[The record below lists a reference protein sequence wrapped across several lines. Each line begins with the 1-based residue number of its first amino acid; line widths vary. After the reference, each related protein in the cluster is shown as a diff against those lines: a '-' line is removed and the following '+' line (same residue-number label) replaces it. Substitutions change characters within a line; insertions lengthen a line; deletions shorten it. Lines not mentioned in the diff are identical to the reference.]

1 MDPLDNLARAYDNA
15 HQVFAGVPADK
26 WDADSPCAGW
36 DARAVAVHMIG
47 GAQML
52 ATCAAGKP
60 FDHASLEGDV
70 LGDDPAATFRAAA
83 DDSLAV
89 FRDDPSLLGRPIT
102 MPFGAMPGGVLVGV
116 FTTDAFA
123 HAWDL
128 ARATGQDTD
137 LDPEFAEGVLVA
149 ARQFV
154 TDDFRK
160 PGFFD
165 PATEAPESASAAD
178 RLAAFLGRQ
187 V

>member
-1 MDPLDNLARAYDNA
+1 MDPLATLARAYDNA
-15 HQVFAGVPADK
+15 EAVLRAVPADK
-26 WDADSPCAGW
+26 WDAASPCAGW
-36 DARAVAVHMIG
+36 DARAVAAHLIG

-60 FDHASLEGDV
+60 FDHASLEGDL
-70 LGDDPAATFRAAA
+70 LGDDPAGAFRAAA
-83 DDSLAV
+83 DESLAA
-89 FRDDPSLLGRPIT
+89 FRNDPSLFGKPIT
-102 MPFGAMPGGVLVGV
+102 MPFGAMPGGMLVGI
-116 FTTDAFA
+116 FTNDAFT

-128 ARATGQDTD
+128 AKATGQNTD
-137 LDPEFAEGVLVA
+137 LDPEFAEGVLAA
-149 ARQFV
+149 ARQSI

-165 PATEAPESASAAD
+165 PATEAPAGASAAD

>member
-1 MDPLDNLARAYDNA
+1 MDPLANLARAYDNA
-15 HQVFAGVPADK
+15 HRVFQGVSADR
-26 WDADSPCAGW
+26 WDAASPCAGW
-36 DARAVAVHMIG
+36 DARAVAGHLIG

-60 FDHASLEGDV
+60 FDHASLEGDL
-70 LGDDPAATFRAAA
+70 LGADPAASFRAAA
-83 DDSLAV
+83 DESLAA
-89 FRDDPSLLGRPIT
+89 FRNDPSLMGKPIT
-102 MPFGAMPGGVLVGV
+102 MPFGQMPGGMLVGI

-128 ARATGQDTD
+128 AKATGQSTD
-137 LDPEFAEGVLVA
+137 LDPEFAEGVLAA

-165 PATEAPESASAAD
+165 AATEAPAGASAAD